1 MELWYSVFEFM
12 SNRLAEKRTNFF
24 GIPSSSK
31 PIILQ
36 RSRLSIRIV
45 LHSSSH
51 LLLLFY
57 FFFFVRVCKAITP
70 SLQLRFILCCI
81 PRKLERDH
89 QAKFWAYPLLHTNL
103 FFVCCIYCA
112 WLKWKACQIL
122 LISFC
127 SSFSRALGNTLYST
141 FSPLIE
147 KLCIEECCEI
157 VQKVSLL
164 HFRGNSLSR
173 GHVFLRVQEST
184 FHFSLGGREN
194 KKSFVFL
201 FKKDFWPR
209 RSS

>member
-1 MELWYSVFEFM
+1 MFY
-12 SNRLAEKRTNFF
+12 RLE
-24 GIPSSSK
+24 
-31 PIILQ
+31 Q
-36 RSRLSIRIV
+36 RKEQTFLE
-45 LHSSSH
+45 SH
-51 LLLLFY
+51 LLSPTNNSTKVWTINKNCPTLAPSSILLFY

-89 QAKFWAYPLLHTNL
+89 YAKFWAYPLLHTNL

-141 FSPLIE
+141 VSPLIE

-173 GHVFLRVQEST
+173 GHVFLRA
-184 FHFSLGGREN
+184 
-194 KKSFVFL
+194 
-201 FKKDFWPR
+201 
-209 RSS
+209 